1 MKEKN
6 IIDRLKE
13 YSRSDFYPF
22 HMPGHK
28 RQIENG
34 VGLEFPNPFS
44 IDITEID
51 GFDNLHHAEGILS
64 ESMEWAASIYGA
76 DKTFYLVNGS
86 SCGILSA
93 ISGIIS
99 NGGKILVGRNC
110 HKSVYNG
117 IFLNQLESEYIY
129 PQFIDNFGITGGLSA
144 NDVDNLLDK
153 NPDIR
158 AVLVVSPTYEGI
170 VSNIEA
176 IAVAAHIH
184 NVPLIVDEAH
194 GAHFAFGK
202 GLPVSALELGA
213 DVVIQSVHKTL
224 PSMTQTALLH
234 VKEGLVDLDRI
245 EQYIHIYQ
253 SSSPSYVLMASIERC
268 IDWMNTKGREQMERY
283 LSSLEKAREQLR
295 SMKNLKLLDRDLI
308 SSASIY
314 DLDITKIV
322 ISSRGTSIDGV
333 KLDDI
338 LRKNYHLE
346 MEMCGP
352 ESVVALTSLMDTEE
366 GMDRLV
372 KALLEIDAGLTSE
385 KVSDTRIRPVYPK
398 IKFKISDALETI
410 GEPVEW
416 EEALGRVA
424 AEFVYIYPPGI
435 PLIAP
440 GEVLEKDLIEKIYDY
455 KKKGLSVQGLKDES
469 LETIRV
475 VPANVMRKM
484 IWEKYFM

>member
-1 MKEKN
+1 MKDKCLIN
-6 IIDRLKE
+6 RLKE

-34 VGLEFPNPFS
+34 VGADFPNPFS

-51 GFDNLHHAEGILS
+51 GFDNLHHAVDVLR
-64 ESMEWAASIYGA
+64 ESMEWAASVYGA

-93 ISGIIS
+93 IGGTVTA
-99 NGGKILVGRNC
+99 GGKILVSRNC

-117 IFLNQLESEYIY
+117 IFLNHLESEYIY
-129 PQFIDNFGITGGLSA
+129 PQFIDNFGISGGLSA
-144 NDVDNLLDK
+144 NDVDNLLARHS
-153 NPDIR
+153 DIQ

-170 VSNIEA
+170 VSDIGG
-176 IAVAAHIH
+176 IAEAAHRH

-194 GAHFAFGK
+194 GAHFAFGE

-234 VKEGLVDLDRI
+234 IKEGLVDAEKI
-245 EQYIHIYQ
+245 EQYLHIYQ

-268 IDWMNTKGREQMERY
+268 IDWMDGDGRKRMGEY
-283 LSSLEKAREQLR
+283 LTVLEEARKRLGD
-295 SMKNLKLLDRDLI
+295 MKHLKILDRDQI
-308 SSASIY
+308 GYGGIY

-322 ISSRGTSIDGV
+322 ISTKGTSIDGAG
-333 KLDDI
+333 LDDI
-338 LRKNYHLE
+338 LRKEYHLE

-366 GMDRLV
+366 GLKRLV
-372 KALLEIDAGLTSE
+372 QALTEVDAGLTDRE
-385 KVSDTRIRPVYPK
+385 TENQVMKPVYPK
-398 IKFKISDALETI
+398 IKFKIADALAAP
-410 GEPVEW
+410 GEPMEW
-416 EEALGRVA
+416 RDAVGRVS
-424 AEFVYIYPPGI
+424 AEYVYIYPPGI
-435 PLIAP
+435 PIIAP
-440 GEVLEKDLIEKIYDY
+440 GEVLQEDLIEKIIDY
-455 KKKGLSVQGLKDES
+455 KKRGLFVQGLKDES
-469 LETIRV
+469 LKMVRV
-475 VPANVMRKM
+475 VPANVMRRM